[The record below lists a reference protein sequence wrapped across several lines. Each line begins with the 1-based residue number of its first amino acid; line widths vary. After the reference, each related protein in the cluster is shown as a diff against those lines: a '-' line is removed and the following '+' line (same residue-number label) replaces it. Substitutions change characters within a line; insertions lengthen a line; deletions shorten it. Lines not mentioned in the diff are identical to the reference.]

1 VRVTKNFNIGLWM
14 RNTQGLERRQ
24 CQDEIAKRA
33 AADDEDWFNNG

>member
-33 AADDEDWFNNG
+33 AADDEDSFNNG